1 MILTIIE
8 AEYCSSMTLPDFA
21 EGRHAICRPSDG
33 EQLLMAV
40 GTPEGWSIVESGA
53 RLLEAAPARL
63 RNRTLIKAMC
73 QKDHAPV
80 LIYAEEKTEDRQKFA
95 YLLIPP
101 QTSLIVGSASKYD
114 IVYDEP
120 MVEPKHMILQYNS
133 KEWSAKLEEADTHT
147 YVNGRR
153 FRGGRLNMGDMLFLM
168 GMRFIFLPG
177 ILCCN
182 CPDGR
187 VKVNNRRLAPVD
199 VPQIHKEEYYRA
211 APALPR
217 FNRMPRFVTTIDEEK
232 LNVDAPPAQQ
242 KAQQQSGWLQM
253 GPALTSG
260 LFAMLGGMTS
270 VMSLGMMASNLIF
283 PTITRK
289 KMMELQEA
297 NEDRRQEAYRVYLND
312 LESQVSDLMQRQQAQ
327 LHKMLPHATSTV
339 QQILKDKRHLW
350 DRQRSQDDCMQL
362 RLGVGDWP
370 LKCEITL
377 PPQHFD
383 MSDDPMRD
391 ILNEMRNKKR
401 ILHNA
406 PIALSI
412 KNYHQMGIVG
422 VDEDV
427 QQLAWQILTQLTM
440 QLGYD
445 ELKLCVVGKLPRV
458 LRPFTRLPH
467 TWSDDGKNHFL
478 AQSEE
483 EVNDLVL
490 VLENMLAY
498 RRKDMP
504 EEELNKLPSIVVLF
518 TDTQFSQMGKLH
530 RMLMENAHPGVH
542 AIALGRHTSELPR
555 QCELVI
561 GVKGRSGML
570 RDRFGE
576 HFPFTLDPAD
586 HNLTKPL
593 VSLME
598 NTLLD
603 MPEATS
609 RMPDVVPFLQLFN
622 TSEVEELNLLSRYR
636 RSDPARSLAV
646 PIGIDDNGALCYL
659 DMHERANCFHGLIAG
674 TTGSGKSE
682 LIMTLILSLACTFS
696 PEEVAFALIDY
707 KGGST
712 AQVFEDLPH
721 TAGVI
726 TNLDR
731 SNTYR
736 ALVSIKSEL
745 IRRQKLFDETQKQVS
760 TLVNNIIEYQRLYRS
775 GTVKEP
781 LPHLFIIVDEFAEL
795 KTQQPEFMSEL
806 VSAAR
811 LGRSMGIHLILAT
824 QKPAGIVDA
833 QIEANAGFR
842 LCLRVQSTQDSQD
855 MLKRPDAAYL
865 SGVGKFY
872 LHTGNASELLK
883 AQSGYTGAP
892 YSAMASEIAN
902 CTIEVVDRTGYVL
915 RTRSIENN
923 KRINTQK
930 QLPVVIDYIH
940 QTARRAGLA
949 TRPLWQPPLK
959 ATALDVLRSKYPR
972 TAAPRELSAL
982 IGEADDPNGQ
992 RYLPV
997 RLSLNTGRNTLLYGA
1012 LGSGKAMTISVMLQ
1026 DLIST
1031 HSPDELNVYI
1041 LDYMNE
1047 GLAALKAAPQV
1058 GDVLSDSE
1066 DEKLLRLLTML
1077 EKEIDVRKEKMS
1089 GAMAAGGI
1097 PQRLQQAGLCSILVL
1112 IHGMTVLK
1120 EKMSDNMDRLM
1131 QLLTTGP
1138 QYGLCFVGTMAAS
1151 SGLNFQLSQ
1160 QFSQLAVLQMPHDDD
1175 YNMLLG
1181 RVGSMRPAEVR
1192 GRGLIR
1198 LDKELYEFQVAIPQ
1212 ENSVFCQ
1219 NAAEAWHGEGAKS
1232 VAVMPKRIDAALLA
1246 SHLDPSKPLRIPV
1259 ALDEEKLTP
1268 VYLNLAARAIHQVFG
1283 RDNETEAFVLS
1294 LAKLAAA
1301 QGIETIV
1308 LDAFAHLP
1316 EIPDVRIL
1324 KGDEVLPLISE
1335 LFQWRKDV
1343 KAGVASAAAP
1353 KQRLILMTNVA
1364 TTLKQLDGK
1373 VETVGEISR
1382 SYREM
1387 LCALM
1392 EKAAPDWL
1400 MNFVVCGSDTA
1411 LQKLKSEEWYQNQIS
1426 SMDGLW
1432 FGSGIRNQFLLDV
1445 SSVRLNNTLQFP
1457 MGYVVTNG
1465 SAQQVRFSAEEVNPL

>member
-8 AEYCSSMTLPDFA
+8 DEYCATMTLPDFA
-21 EGRHAICRPSDG
+21 EGRHSIQRPSDG

-40 GTPEGWSIVESGA
+40 GTPEGWRIVEAGA
-53 RLLEAAPARL
+53 CLLEGTSVHL
-63 RNRTLIKAMC
+63 QNRMLIKAIC
-73 QKDHAPV
+73 QKDHARI
-80 LIYAEEKTEDRQKFA
+80 LIYVEEKTDDRQKYA
-95 YLLIPP
+95 YLLTPP
-101 QTSLIVGSASKYD
+101 QTSLVIGSASKYD

-120 MVEPKHMILQYNS
+120 LVEPKHMILQYDG
-133 KEWSAKLEEADTHT
+133 KEWSGKLEEAEVHT

-153 FRGGRLNMGDMLFLM
+153 FRGGWLKTGDMLFLM

-187 VKVNNRRLAPVD
+187 VKVNNRQLRAVD
-199 VPQIHKEEYYRA
+199 VPQIHKEDYYRK
-211 APALPR
+211 APSQPC

-232 LNVDAPPAQQ
+232 INVDAPPTQQ
-242 KAQQQSGWLQM
+242 KMQQQSAILQM

-270 VMSLGMMASNLIF
+270 IMSLGMMASNLIF

-289 KMMELQEA
+289 KMMELQA
-297 NEDRRQEAYRVYLND
+297 TNEDRRQEAYRAYLQD
-312 LESQVSDLMQRQQAQ
+312 LESQVSDIMQRQQAQ
-327 LHKMLPHATSTV
+327 LHKMLPPAAHTV
-339 QQILKDKRHLW
+339 QQIIKDKRHLW
-350 DRQRSQDDCMQL
+350 DRQRTQKDCMQL

-370 LKCEITL
+370 VKCEITL
-377 PPQHFD
+377 PPQHFEL
-383 MSDDPMRD
+383 SDDPMRE

-401 ILHNA
+401 ILHNV
-406 PIALSI
+406 PIALNI
-412 KNYHQMGIVG
+412 ENYNRMGITG
-422 VDEDV
+422 PDEDI
-427 QQLAWQILTQLTM
+427 QQLIWQLLAQLSL

-445 ELKLCVVGKLPRV
+445 ELKLCVVGKLPHA
-458 LRPFTRLPH
+458 LRPFARLPH

-478 AQSEE
+478 AQDEE
-483 EVNDLVL
+483 ETNDMVL
-490 VLENMLAY
+490 VLERMLAQ
-498 RRKDMP
+498 RRKEMP
-504 EEELNKLPSIVVLF
+504 EEELNRLPRVVVLF
-518 TDTQFSQMGKLH
+518 ADTQFSQRGKLH
-530 RMLMENAHPGVH
+530 RMLLENTYPGVH
-542 AIALGRHTSELPR
+542 VITVGRHTSDLPR

-561 GVKGRSGML
+561 GLNGRSGML
-570 RDRFGE
+570 RDQSGE
-576 HFPFTLDPAD
+576 HFPFMLDAAD
-586 HNLTKPL
+586 YHLTKQL

-603 MPEATS
+603 MPETES
-609 RMPDVVPFLQLFN
+609 RIPDVVPFLQLFH
-622 TSEVEELNLLSRYR
+622 TTEVEELNLLSRYR
-636 RSDPARSLAV
+636 RSDPSRSLAA
-646 PIGIDDNGALCYL
+646 PIGIDENGVLCYL
-659 DMHERANCFHGLIAG
+659 DMHERANCFHGLVAG

-682 LIMTLILSLACTFS
+682 LIMTLILSLACSFS

-712 AQVFEDLPH
+712 AQVFESLPH

-736 ALVSIKSEL
+736 ALASIKSEL
-745 IRRQKLFDETQKQVS
+745 IRRQKLFDETQKQIG

-795 KTQQPEFMSEL
+795 KTQQPDFMSEL

-824 QKPAGIVDA
+824 QKPSGIVDA

-855 MLKRPDAAYL
+855 MLKCPDAAYL

-872 LHTGNASELLK
+872 LHTGNASELIK

-892 YSAMASEIAN
+892 YSSVASEIAN
-902 CTIEVVDRTGYVL
+902 CTIEVLDRTGYVL
-915 RTRSIENN
+915 RTKSIENS
-923 KRINTQK
+923 RRASTHK
-930 QLPVVIDYIH
+930 QLSVVIDYIC
-940 QTARRAGLA
+940 QTVRRAGLA

-959 ATALDVLRSKYPR
+959 ATALDMLRKKYLR
-972 TAAPRELSAL
+972 TAAPWELSAL
-982 IGEADDPNGQ
+982 IGEADDPHGQ

-1012 LGSGKAMTISVMLQ
+1012 LGAGKAMTLSVMLQ
-1026 DLIST
+1026 DLISS
-1031 HSPDELNVYI
+1031 HSPAELNIYI

-1047 GLAALKAAPQV
+1047 GLAAFKAAPQV
-1058 GDVLSDSE
+1058 GDVLSDAE

-1077 EKEIDVRKEKMS
+1077 EKEIAMRKEGMS
-1089 GAMAAGGI
+1089 GAIAAGGI
-1097 PQRLQQAGLCSILVL
+1097 PQRLQQAGLSSILVL

-1120 EKMSDNMDRLM
+1120 EKMNDNMERLL

-1198 LDKELYEFQVAIPQ
+1198 LDKEIYEFQVAMPQ
-1212 ENSVFCQ
+1212 ENISAFCQ
-1219 NAAEAWHGEGAKS
+1219 KAADAWQGEGARS

-1246 SHLDPSKPLRIPV
+1246 GYLDSSKLLRIPV

-1268 VYLNLAARAIHQVFG
+1268 VYLNLDARTVHQVFG
-1283 RDNETEAFVLS
+1283 KDTETEGFVRTI
-1294 LAKLAAA
+1294 AKLSAA

-1308 LDAFAHLP
+1308 LDAFGRLP
-1316 EIPDVRIL
+1316 DTPGVRIL
-1324 KGDEVLPLISE
+1324 KGDEALPLISE

-1353 KQRLILMTNVA
+1353 KQRLILLTNVA

-1373 VETVGEISR
+1373 EEMVGEVTR
-1382 SYREM
+1382 DYCEM

-1400 MNFVVCGSDTA
+1400 MNFVVCGNDTA
-1411 LQKLKSEEWYQNQIS
+1411 LQKLKSDPWYQNQIS

-1432 FGSGIRNQFLLDV
+1432 FGGGIKNQFLLDV
-1445 SSVRLNNTLQFP
+1445 SSGKVSNMLQFP

-1465 SAQQVRFSAEEVNPL
+1465 STQQVRFAARR